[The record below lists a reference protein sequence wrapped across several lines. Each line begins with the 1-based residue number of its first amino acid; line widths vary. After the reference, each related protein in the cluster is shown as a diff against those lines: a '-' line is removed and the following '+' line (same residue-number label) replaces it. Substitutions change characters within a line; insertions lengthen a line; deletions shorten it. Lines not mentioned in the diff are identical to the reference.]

1 MSKESISVN
10 LDGKEISIETGKM
23 GRLADGACTISCGE
37 TVVMVTAV
45 SQTKMREGQSWFPMS
60 VEYKEKAAAAGRF
73 PGGYFKREGRPTEK
87 EILTC
92 RMTDRPLR
100 PLFPKGYLYD
110 TQIVALLLS
119 ADGEN
124 DSDVLSMNGASC
136 ALCLSDIPFAGPI
149 GAVRVGHVDGKFIV
163 NPTHSEMEESDL
175 DLVYAGNETEVVM
188 IEGAADELPEDK
200 FCEALA
206 FAQGHV
212 TTLVKAQLDLAA
224 RAGKP
229 KREAELLEV
238 KQEMLDIAYTIAGDR
253 IEEAIYKPSKVE
265 RGKAVD
271 VLRKEVSAAI
281 AEKYEDASDFAI
293 DQAFDFLQKKA
304 FRKTIFDKGVRADGR
319 KIDELRELSA
329 EVNLMPR
336 AHGSALFARG
346 ETQALGLATLAPS
359 DEAQFLDAYTGG
371 EEEKSFLL
379 HYNFPPFSVGET
391 GRMGGLNRREIG
403 HGALAERSIK
413 PSLPDQDEF
422 PYAMRVTSEVMESN
436 GSTSMASVCAGT
448 MALLDA
454 GVPIKRPVAGIS
466 VGLVTESDEDG
477 NIKDYKRLLDIIGS
491 EDFFGDM
498 DFKLCGTSEGV
509 TGFQLDLKLTGLP
522 LSILNEAIHQATEA
536 LGKVQE
542 VMAQAISSPAELS
555 PHAPRIES
563 IKINPDKIG
572 NVIGPGGKIIKGIQA
587 ETGAEINIEDDGTV
601 RIYAI
606 KKDSLDRAM
615 EMVENITA
623 EIQIDKIYQGKVVS
637 TTNFGAFMEV
647 LPGQD
652 GMIHISE
659 LSDFRVDRV
668 EDVVNVGDV
677 IYAKC
682 IGIDDKGRVKMS
694 RQAAM
699 EERGEQH
706 LDDALREKAEK
717 NRGQRN
723 SGGDGGDW
731 SPGDGER
738 RGRRDG
744 GGGRGRRDGG
754 GGGRGRR
761 D

>member
-1 MSKESISVN
+1 MSTENITVA
-10 LDGKEISIETGKM
+10 LDGKEIIIETGKM
-23 GRLADGACTISCGE
+23 GRLADGACTITCGE
-37 TVVMVTAV
+37 TTVMVTAV
-45 SQTKMREGQSWFPMS
+45 SQTKMREGQNWFPLS

-124 DSDVLSMNGASC
+124 DSDVLSMVGASC

-149 GAVRVGHVDGKFIV
+149 GAVRVGYIEEKFVV
-163 NPTHSEMEESDL
+163 NPTHTEMENSVL

-188 IEGAADELPEDK
+188 IEGAADELPEDL
-200 FCEALA
+200 FCQALE
-206 FAQGHV
+206 FAQGYV
-212 TTLVKAQLDLAA
+212 TKLVQAQKELTERIGKA
-224 RAGKP
+224 
-229 KREAELLEV
+229 KREAPLLEV
-238 KQEMLDIAYTIAGDR
+238 KDEMLDIAYSVAGDR
-253 IEEAIYKPSKVE
+253 IEGAIYKPSKVE

-271 VLRKEVSAAI
+271 GLREEVTNAI
-281 AEKYEDASDFAI
+281 LEKYEDASEFAI
-293 DQAFDFLQKKA
+293 DQAFDFMQKKA
-304 FRKTIFDKGVRADGR
+304 FRKSIFEKGIRADGR
-319 KIDELRELSA
+319 KIDELRQLSA
-329 EVNLMPR
+329 EVDLMPR
-336 AHGSALFARG
+336 SHGSALFARG
-346 ETQALGLATLAPS
+346 ETQALGLCTLAPA
-359 DEAQFLDAYTGG
+359 DEAQFIDAYTGG

-379 HYNFPPFSVGET
+379 HYHFPPFSVGET

-413 PSLPDQDEF
+413 PALPDKDDF
-422 PYAMRVTSEVMESN
+422 PYAIRVTSEVMESN

-454 GVPIKRPVAGIS
+454 GVPLKRPVAGIS
-466 VGLVTESDEDG
+466 VGLVTEMDDFG
-477 NIKDYKRLLDIIGS
+477 NITDYKRLLDIIGS

-498 DFKLCGTSEGV
+498 DFKLCGTEQGV

-522 LSILNEAIHQATEA
+522 ITILNEAIQQATEA
-536 LGKVQE
+536 RTKVLA
-542 VMAQAISSPAELS
+542 VMAEGIKGPAEIS

-563 IKINPDKIG
+563 IKINPEKIG

-606 KKDSLDRAM
+606 KKESLDRAL
-615 EMVENITA
+615 EMVNNITA
-623 EIQIDKIYQGKVVS
+623 EIELDKIYQGKVVS

-659 LSDFRVDRV
+659 LADFRVDQV
-668 EDVVNVGDV
+668 EDIVSVGDV

-694 RQAAM
+694 RQAALA
-699 EERGEQH
+699 ERGEQH
-706 LDDALREKAEK
+706 IDDALREKASAKRAERSSK
-717 NRGQRN
+717 
-723 SGGDGGDW
+723 GGNDDW
-731 SPGDGER
+731 SPSDGDKRNKR
-738 RGRRDG
+738 RNNRR
-744 GGGRGRRDGG
+744 
-754 GGGRGRR
+754 
-761 D
+761 

>member
-1 MSKESISVN
+1 MSTENIAVT
-10 LDGKEISIETGKM
+10 LDGKEIIIETGKM
-23 GRLADGACTISCGE
+23 GRLADGACTITCGE
-37 TVVMVTAV
+37 TTVMVTAV
-45 SQTKMREGQSWFPMS
+45 SQTKMREGQNWFPLS

-124 DSDVLSMNGASC
+124 DSDVLSMVGASC
-136 ALCLSDIPFAGPI
+136 ALCLSDIPFEGPI
-149 GAVRVGHVDGKFIV
+149 GAVRVGYIEEKFVV
-163 NPTHSEMEESDL
+163 NPTHTEMENSVL

-188 IEGAADELPEDK
+188 IEGAADELPEDL
-200 FCEALA
+200 FCQALE
-206 FAQGHV
+206 FAQGYV
-212 TTLVKAQLDLAA
+212 TKLVQAQKELTE
-224 RAGKP
+224 RIGKP
-229 KREAELLEV
+229 KREAPLLEV
-238 KQEMLDIAYTIAGDR
+238 KDEMLDIAYSVAGDR
-253 IEEAIYKPSKVE
+253 IEGAIYKPSKVE

-271 VLRKEVSAAI
+271 ELREEVTNAI
-281 AEKYEDASDFAI
+281 LEKYEDASEFAI
-293 DQAFDFLQKKA
+293 DQAFDFMQKKA
-304 FRKTIFDKGVRADGR
+304 FRKSIFEKGIRADGR
-319 KIDELRELSA
+319 KIDELRQLSA
-329 EVNLMPR
+329 EVDLMPR
-336 AHGSALFARG
+336 SHGSALFARG
-346 ETQALGLATLAPS
+346 ETQALGLCTLAPA
-359 DEAQFLDAYTGG
+359 DEAQFIDAYTGG

-379 HYNFPPFSVGET
+379 HYHFPPFSVGET

-413 PSLPDQDEF
+413 PALPDKDDF
-422 PYAMRVTSEVMESN
+422 PYAIRVTSEVMESN

-454 GVPIKRPVAGIS
+454 GVPLKRPVAGIS
-466 VGLVTESDEDG
+466 VGLVTEMDDSG

-498 DFKLCGTSEGV
+498 DFKLCGTEQGV

-522 LSILNEAIHQATEA
+522 ITILNEAIEQAAEA
-536 LGKVQE
+536 RTKVLA
-542 VMAQAISSPAELS
+542 VMAEGIKGPAEIS

-563 IKINPDKIG
+563 IKINPEKIG

-606 KKDSLDRAM
+606 KKESLDRAL
-615 EMVENITA
+615 EMVNNITA
-623 EIQIDKIYQGKVVS
+623 EIELDKIYQGKVVS

-659 LSDFRVDRV
+659 LADFRVDQV
-668 EDVVNVGDV
+668 EDIVSVGDV

-694 RQAAM
+694 RQAALA
-699 EERGEQH
+699 ERGEQH
-706 LDDALREKAEK
+706 IDDALREKASAKRAERSSK
-717 NRGQRN
+717 
-723 SGGDGGDW
+723 GGNDDW
-731 SPGDGER
+731 SPSDGDKRNKR
-738 RGRRDG
+738 RNNRR
-744 GGGRGRRDGG
+744 
-754 GGGRGRR
+754 
-761 D
+761 